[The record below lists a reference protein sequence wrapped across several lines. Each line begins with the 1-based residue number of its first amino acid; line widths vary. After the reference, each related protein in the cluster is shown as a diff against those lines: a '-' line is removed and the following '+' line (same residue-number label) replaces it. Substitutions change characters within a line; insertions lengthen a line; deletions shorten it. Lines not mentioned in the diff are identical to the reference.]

1 MLKRLSISSR
11 LLLFIPLLL
20 VSLCITIWFGL
31 SEIRSSLLEDRKD
44 QIKQLVQIAST
55 IVNNWHQKE
64 KAGQLSREEAQKA
77 ARDELW
83 QLRYADNNYF
93 FIQRYDGLSMLQ
105 LDRSLEGRN
114 RIESTDP
121 YGVPTVRRLVEA
133 AQRRG
138 GDFVYYHATR
148 SGGIASDAKDTLPKL
163 SYALGFDPWQWSIGT
178 GIYIDDIDAVY
189 HRIALLYGA
198 LGLVILVL
206 GTALAYLIARSISR
220 PLSAIA
226 EQTSKLA
233 DGDLAIAVPFLED
246 THEVGRLARAL
257 DIFKANR
264 RKADEITAAQR
275 EAQATRLRRQETTEK
290 LIADFHERTA
300 RVVEAVMQAAER
312 VQSLAGQLAEMAT
325 QTHTQIAA
333 ANQASSDTTGNVQS
347 IAGAAEELS
356 AAVGEVTRQVGQS
369 TKVAERAVSEAN
381 DTNATMRSLA
391 VAANRIGEVVELI
404 NHIASQTNLLALNAT
419 IEAARAGDAGR
430 GFAVVATE
438 VKALANQT
446 TKATEDIQTQ
456 ISGIQGETSRA
467 VAAISHIG
475 TTVSD
480 MRAIAAEIASAMQE
494 QGLTTAEIT
503 RHITEATEGS
513 RNVTNNIG
521 GVAKSAE
528 TTSEA
533 AKSLRGASED
543 LRREATS
550 LNDEMIRFFEHMRA
564 A

>member
-20 VSLCITIWFGL
+20 VSLGITIWFGL

-55 IVNNWHQKE
+55 IVNGWHQKE

-148 SGGIASDAKDTLPKL
+148 TGGIASDAKDTLPKL

-189 HRIALLYGA
+189 NRIALLYGA

-220 PLSAIA
+220 PISAIA
-226 EQTSKLA
+226 EQTGKLA

-264 RKADEITAAQR
+264 RKADEIAAAQR
-275 EAQATRLRRQETTEK
+275 EAQATKLRRQETTEK
-290 LIADFHERTA
+290 LIADFHQRTA
-300 RVVEAVMQAAER
+300 RVVEA
-312 VQSLAGQLAEMAT
+312 
-325 QTHTQIAA
+325 
-333 ANQASSDTTGNVQS
+333 
-347 IAGAAEELS
+347 
-356 AAVGEVTRQVGQS
+356 
-369 TKVAERAVSEAN
+369 
-381 DTNATMRSLA
+381 
-391 VAANRIGEVVELI
+391 
-404 NHIASQTNLLALNAT
+404 
-419 IEAARAGDAGR
+419 
-430 GFAVVATE
+430 
-438 VKALANQT
+438 
-446 TKATEDIQTQ
+446 
-456 ISGIQGETSRA
+456 
-467 VAAISHIG
+467 
-475 TTVSD
+475 
-480 MRAIAAEIASAMQE
+480 
-494 QGLTTAEIT
+494 
-503 RHITEATEGS
+503 
-513 RNVTNNIG
+513 
-521 GVAKSAE
+521 
-528 TTSEA
+528 
-533 AKSLRGASED
+533 
-543 LRREATS
+543 
-550 LNDEMIRFFEHMRA
+550 
-564 A
+564 